1 MERSAVPQP
10 ERLRVRAPRK
20 LTVGPQLRGWVL
32 GALSFFTLLFAY
44 LTWRLPGRAPEPKEL
59 PATVGQPSVGKP
71 LPDLVLIDHEGRA
84 LTFGAL
90 RGRPVWLA
98 VFRSA
103 ACDGCREQLR
113 ELGARAAEVA
123 RAGVQLLAV
132 LPDPPEM
139 LARLRQELALPFPFL
154 SDRDEQATTALCG
167 GVTRCQ
173 LLVDAEGIVRWAGAN
188 EGATENPAPQALLEA
203 ARRLGQ

>member
-1 MERSAVPQP
+1 
-10 ERLRVRAPRK
+10 
-20 LTVGPQLRGWVL
+20 VL

-44 LTWRLPGRAPEPKEL
+44 LTWRLPGRAPEPGAAAGL
-59 PATVGQPSVGKP
+59 PAAEGQPSVGKP
-71 LPDLVLIDHEGRA
+71 LPDLVLMDHEGRA

-98 VFRSA
+98 VFRSVG
-103 ACDGCREQLR
+103 CDGCRQQLL

-123 RAGVQLLAV
+123 QAGVQLLAV
-132 LPDPPEM
+132 MPDSPEM
-139 LARLRQELALPFPFL
+139 LGRLRRELALPFPFL

-173 LLVDAEGIVRWAGAN
+173 LLVDPDGIVRWAGAS
-188 EGATENPAPQALLEA
+188 EGDQQNPAPQALLEA

>member
-1 MERSAVPQP
+1 M
-10 ERLRVRAPRK
+10 
-20 LTVGPQLRGWVL
+20 L

-44 LTWRLPGRAPEPKEL
+44 LTWRLPGRGPEHSEPAGL
-59 PATVGQPSVGKP
+59 PAPVGQPSVGKP
-71 LPDLVLIDHEGRA
+71 LPDLVLLDQEGRA

-98 VFRSA
+98 VFRGA

-113 ELGARAAEVA
+113 ALGARAGEVA
-123 RAGVQLLAV
+123 QAGVQLLAV
-132 LPDPPEM
+132 LPDPPEK
-139 LARLRQELALPFPFL
+139 LARLRGELELSFPFL
-154 SDRDEQATTALCG
+154 SDRDQQATSALCG

-173 LLVDAEGIVRWAGAN
+173 LLVDAQGIVRWAGAN
-188 EGATENPAPQALLEA
+188 ESANEDPEPQALLEA

>member
-1 MERSAVPQP
+1 MPQP
-10 ERLRVRAPRK
+10 ERIRVRAPRK
-20 LTVGPQLRGWVL
+20 LKVGAGLRGWVL

-44 LTWRLPGRAPEPKEL
+44 LTWRLPVRAPEPGTPAGL
-59 PATVGQPSVGKP
+59 PAALAQPSVGKP

-98 VFRSA
+98 VFRGA
-103 ACDGCREQLR
+103 TCAGCREQLL

-123 RAGVQLLAV
+123 QAGVQLLAV
-132 LPDPPEM
+132 MPDPPEM
-139 LARLRQELALPFPFL
+139 LARLRRELALPFPFL
-154 SDRDEQATTALCG
+154 SDRDQQATTALCG
-167 GVTRCQ
+167 AVTRCQ
-173 LLVDAEGIVRWAGAN
+173 LLVDPEGIVRWAGAS
-188 EGATENPAPQALLEA
+188 EGARENPAPQAMLEA

>member
-1 MERSAVPQP
+1 MPQS

-20 LTVGPQLRGWVL
+20 LTVSPHLRGWVL

-44 LTWRLPGRAPEPKEL
+44 LTWRLPGRPPEPGDPTGL
-59 PATVGQPSVGKP
+59 PVAAGQRSVGKP

-98 VFRSA
+98 VFRGA
-103 ACDGCREQLR
+103 ACNGCREQLLA
-113 ELGARAAEVA
+113 LGARAAEVA
-123 RAGVQLLAV
+123 QAGVQLLAV
-132 LPDPPEM
+132 MPDSPEI
-139 LARLRQELALPFPFL
+139 LASLRRELALSFPFL

-167 GVTRCQ
+167 GMTRCQ
-173 LLVDAEGIVRWAGAN
+173 LLVDPEGIVRWAGAN
-188 EGATENPAPQALLEA
+188 EGGKESPAPQALLEA

>member
-1 MERSAVPQP
+1 
-10 ERLRVRAPRK
+10 
-20 LTVGPQLRGWVL
+20 VL
-32 GALSFFTLLFAY
+32 GALSFFTLFFAY
-44 LTWRLPGRAPEPKEL
+44 LTWRLPGRPPEPAPL
-59 PATVGQPSVGKP
+59 PATAGQPSVGKP

-98 VFRSA
+98 FFRGV
-103 ACDGCREQLR
+103 ACDGCREQLQ

-123 RAGVQLLAV
+123 QAGVQLLAV
-132 LPDPPEM
+132 MPDSPEM
-139 LARLRQELALPFPFL
+139 LARLRRELALSFPFL

-173 LLVDAEGIVRWAGAN
+173 LLVDPQGIVRWAGTN
-188 EGATENPAPQALLEA
+188 EGATESPAPQALLEA

>member
-1 MERSAVPQP
+1 
-10 ERLRVRAPRK
+10 
-20 LTVGPQLRGWVL
+20 VL

-44 LTWRLPGRAPEPKEL
+44 LTWRLPGPAPQAAAPAGL
-59 PATVGQPSVGKP
+59 PAAEGQPSVGKP
-71 LPDLVLIDHEGRA
+71 LPDLVLLDHEGRA

-98 VFRSA
+98 VFRGAS
-103 ACDGCREQLR
+103 CDGCRQQLL

-123 RAGVQLLAV
+123 QAGVQLLAV
-132 LPDPPEM
+132 MPEPPEM
-139 LARLRQELALPFPFL
+139 LARLRRDLALSFPFL

-167 GVTRCQ
+167 DVARCQ
-173 LLVDAEGIVRWAGAN
+173 LLVDPEGIVRWAGAD
-188 EGATENPAPQALLEA
+188 ERARENPAPQALLEA

>member
-1 MERSAVPQP
+1 
-10 ERLRVRAPRK
+10 
-20 LTVGPQLRGWVL
+20 VL

-44 LTWRLPGRAPEPKEL
+44 VTWRLPGGAPEPAGL
-59 PATVGQPSVGKP
+59 PAAVGQPSVGKP

-98 VFRSA
+98 FFRGA
-103 ACDGCREQLR
+103 ACDGCREQLL

-123 RAGVQLLAV
+123 QAGVQLLAV
-132 LPDPPEM
+132 MPDSPEM
-139 LARLRQELALPFPFL
+139 LARLRRELALSFPFL

-173 LLVDAEGIVRWAGAN
+173 LLVDPEGIVRWAGAN
-188 EGATENPAPQALLEA
+188 EGAQRHPTPQALLDA
-203 ARRLGQ
+203 ARRLGR

>member
-1 MERSAVPQP
+1 MPQSERI
-10 ERLRVRAPRK
+10 RVRAPRK
-20 LTVGPQLRGWVL
+20 LTVGPRLRGWVL

-44 LTWRLPGRAPEPKEL
+44 LTWRLPGRAPESTEL
-59 PATVGQPSVGKP
+59 AALPGAVGQPSVGKP

-103 ACDGCREQLR
+103 ACSGCREQL
-113 ELGARAAEVA
+113 LALNARAAEVA
-123 RAGVQLLAV
+123 QAGVQLLAV
-132 LPDPPEM
+132 MPDSPEM
-139 LARLRQELALPFPFL
+139 LARLRSELALSFPFL

-173 LLVDAEGIVRWAGAN
+173 LLVDPEGIVRWAGAN
-188 EGATENPAPQALLEA
+188 EGAKDNPTPQALLEA